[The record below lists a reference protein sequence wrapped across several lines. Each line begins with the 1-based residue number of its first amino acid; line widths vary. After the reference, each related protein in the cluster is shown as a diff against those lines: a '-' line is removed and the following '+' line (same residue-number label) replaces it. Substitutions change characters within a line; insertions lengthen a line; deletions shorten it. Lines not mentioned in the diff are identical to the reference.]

1 MTDTV
6 GFIGLGTMGGPMAQQ
21 ILAAGHDLIVWD
33 VRAEAAGPL
42 IDAGASSAATAAEL
56 AAASDVVFTS
66 LPGPKE
72 LEGLVGQPD
81 GLISHMRPGSV
92 HVDLSTGS
100 LPVARRVADVE
111 AAADVAFVDAPVSGA
126 RSRAAQGTL
135 TIMASGPKA
144 AFDRAAPMLDAMG
157 DPVFHLDERVG
168 IGTMVKLVNN
178 AIAINCTAAVQE
190 GLVMAGAA
198 GIDMGT
204 LLSVLETSTS
214 SMYLTLAR
222 PILSRRFDEAYF
234 KLSLAEKDLRLA
246 IESGA
251 ELGADISVASA
262 VHDVYERAVEA
273 GFGEQ
278 IFYAT
283 LKVLEQTAGVELP
296 VLERKKK

>member
-1 MTDTV
+1 
-6 GFIGLGTMGGPMAQQ
+6 
-21 ILAAGHDLIVWD
+21 
-33 VRAEAAGPL
+33 
-42 IDAGASSAATAAEL
+42 
-56 AAASDVVFTS
+56 
-66 LPGPKE
+66 
-72 LEGLVGQPD
+72 
-81 GLISHMRPGSV
+81 
-92 HVDLSTGS
+92 
-100 LPVARRVADVE
+100 VARRVADVE
-111 AAADVAFVDAPVSGA
+111 AAADIAFVDAPVSGA

-157 DPVFHLDERVG
+157 DPVFHLDEKAG

-251 ELGADISVASA
+251 ELGADTSVASA
-262 VHDVYERAVEA
+262 VHDVYDRAVEA